1 VIYGPMRDTKRPFKM
16 FSAAKKD
23 DWPLEVK
30 SDFSA
35 NSRNSTV
42 GSRILLTNDR
52 VRVWAIELQPGE
64 RLGAHRHNFN
74 YFWIALT
81 EGVSRQHHG
90 DGSTSVVTYHEG
102 ETCHIEFGAGEYLV
116 HDLENLGDTPLAF
129 VTVEFLGDSERLH
142 VSSLATND
150 ELG

>member
-1 VIYGPMRDTKRPFKM
+1 MIYERIRGTKRLVRM
-16 FSAAKKD
+16 FGAAKKE

-81 EGVSRQHHG
+81 EGVGRQHRG

-102 ETCHIEFGAGEYLV
+102 ETRHIEFGPGEYLL
-116 HDLENLGDTPLAF
+116 HDLENAGDAPLAF

-142 VSSLATND
+142 VSSVATT
-150 ELG
+150 EEVG